1 MKNRK
6 LPSFVVITILT
17 VITILAWIALDIFR
31 LATKEPP
38 PVAPKE
44 VLNPLNPELDLQGL
58 QDIEKRFYL
67 EADEIPK
74 TTINPIPSPEEA
86 TSTTTPTSSP
96 QATATVSATPTA
108 SPSGE
113 IN

>member
-6 LPSFVVITILT
+6 LPSLVVIAILT
-17 VITILAWIALDIFR
+17 VITVLIWIGFGIFR
-31 LATKEPP
+31 LATKELPP
-38 PVAPKE
+38 AVPKE
-44 VLNPLNPELDLQGL
+44 LLNPLNPELDLQGL

-67 EADEIPK
+67 EADEIPE

-108 SPSGE
+108 SPSEE
-113 IN
+113 ID